1 MIRSRKS
8 WKKLKK
14 IKEELF
20 QTGYGLRTFLG
31 VRATR
36 PSAVWARD
44 PGCGGLRPRH
54 GGYEARGWVLR
65 CSEISLT
72 PRPARDQHRGHLL
85 YCQRLYLHS
94 AFQWLD
100 LSSFGLFSID
110 DRAMKIWGR
119 SWTDVK
125 QWWILNG
132 WYLQNICILSRAMD
146 HFVMS
151 SPRPSTDR
159 TARNILVDSEV
170 TEYF

>member
-1 MIRSRKS
+1 MIVHTIFRWSGVGKVGRG
-8 WKKLKK
+8 WKKLR
-14 IKEELF
+14 
-20 QTGYGLRTFLG
+20 RTFSNRVRTTDIPRSPRHPPIGRLSPGPG
-31 VRATR
+31 VRIR
-36 PSAVWARD
+36 RI
-44 PGCGGLRPRH
+44 R
-54 GGYEARGWVLR
+54 GYEARGWVWR

-72 PRPARDQHRGHLL
+72 PRPARDQDRGHLL

-119 SWTDVK
+119 SWTDVT
-125 QWWILNG
+125 QWCILNG

-159 TARNILVDSEV
+159 TIFWQTQVRS
-170 TEYF
+170 